1 MAKSSSKKSSSKK
14 GSSKKGSSKKGSSK
28 KGSSKKGSTR
38 PGNLKRIQENVNT
51 IITIVSNTLNI
62 DGQILPPLN
71 LGGFDL
77 PICAAILSVT
87 YEIKL
92 EKNELSITHLEKP
105 LRANLFKI
113 GQLRQNGGGS
123 GELVRQKSTLALS
136 KRSLKHLLWL
146 LFSLFTVYITTT
158 FLSYTYLDSLRLQ
171 DRLAKVKYNQLKDE
185 LERGINSPKLT
196 SLMKLTELY
205 LQYDELETNDDFLS
219 AQKKVLIQYIDNA
232 TKINGKLLLPPPPPF
247 SIDNT
252 SKSSGDQLLD
262 IDQIPS
268 IWSSVSILS
277 KGTDS
282 YVKSLLAPYKNE
294 IQDWTELAERQ
305 TEQINELQEL
315 GNELVK
321 KMKKDRLI
329 LEKKTSSSTE
339 VMGAVNDIFSNMF
352 DYMVGTTK
360 VSQVSKIEGK
370 LKVAHEIFRIL
381 PTVGSDLLFRVPNV
395 PHQVGEIYGHY
406 KNVLD
411 LIIGAY
417 AFSGFVLS
425 ILFTVFG
432 WLINKLIKDETMSD
446 EEKQQVLEDAVD
458 KFSHMSMG
466 DIVKHGLG
474 KKLTPVQ
481 VKEVANHL
489 ITNIIPKSQQNTA
502 EKELYQLL
510 KEPIIQEGSKKLKTI
525 KSSRGKNRSQIIEE
539 FLSTI
544 MGEINSKS
552 TTMAVSNK
560 RRTITNK
567 GGKKPKRKTR
577 KRVY

>member
-1 MAKSSSKKSSSKK
+1 MAKTKHSSSKK
-14 GSSKKGSSKKGSSK
+14 GSK
-28 KGSSKKGSTR
+28 R
-38 PGNLKRIQENVNT
+38 PGNVKRIQENVNT

-62 DGQILPPLN
+62 DGKILPPLD
-71 LGGFDL
+71 LAGFDL

-92 EKNELSITHLEKP
+92 EKNELSITHLKKP

-123 GELVRQKSTLALS
+123 GELVRQKSTLVLS
-136 KRSLKHLLWL
+136 KRSFKHLLWL

-171 DRLAKVKYNQLKDE
+171 DRLAKVKYNQLKGE

-205 LQYDELETNDDFLS
+205 LQYDDLETNDDFLS
-219 AQKKVLIQYIDNA
+219 AQKAVLIQYIDHA
-232 TKINGKLLLPPPPPF
+232 TEINGKLLLPPPPPF

-268 IWSSVSILS
+268 IWSSISILS

-305 TEQINELQEL
+305 TQQINQLQKL
-315 GNELVK
+315 GNELVE
-321 KMKKDRLI
+321 KMNKDRLI

-352 DYMVGTTK
+352 DYMIGTTK
-360 VSQVSKIEGK
+360 VSQVSKMEGK
-370 LKVAHEIFRIL
+370 LKVAHEIFAIL

-395 PHQVGEIYGHY
+395 PYQVGEIYGHY
-406 KNVLD
+406 KNVLN
-411 LIIGAY
+411 LIISAY
-417 AFSGFVLS
+417 AFSGFIS
-425 ILFTVFG
+425 AILMIVFG
-432 WLINKLIKDETMSD
+432 WLINSLIKNETMSD
-446 EEKQQVLEDAVD
+446 EEKQQVLENAAD

-474 KKLTPVQ
+474 KELTPVQ
-481 VKEVANHL
+481 VKEIANHL
-489 ITNIIPKSQQNTA
+489 ITNIIPVRSQQNTA
-502 EKELYQLL
+502 KKELYQLL
-510 KEPIIQEGSKKLKTI
+510 KEPIIQESSKKLKTI
-525 KSSRGKNRSQIIEE
+525 KSSRGKNRSQIIEG

-544 MGEINSKS
+544 MGEIYSKS
-552 TTMAVSNK
+552 TTMVVSNQ

-567 GGKKPKRKTR
+567 GGQKPKRKTR

>member
-1 MAKSSSKKSSSKK
+1 MANSSKK
-14 GSSKKGSSKKGSSK
+14 G
-28 KGSSKKGSTR
+28 SKKGSTR
-38 PGNLKRIQENVNT
+38 PGNVKRIQENVNT
-51 IITIVSNTLNI
+51 IITIVSTTLNI
-62 DGQILPPLN
+62 DGQILSPLD

-77 PICAAILSVT
+77 PMCAAILSVT

-92 EKNELSITHLEKP
+92 EKNELSITHLKKP

-113 GQLRQNGGGS
+113 GQLRQNGGS

-136 KRSLKHLLWL
+136 KRSFKHLLWL

-171 DRLAKVKYNQLKDE
+171 DRLAKVKYNQLKGE

-205 LQYDELETNDDFLS
+205 LQYDDLETNDDFLS
-219 AQKKVLIQYIDNA
+219 AQKAVLIQYIDHA
-232 TKINGKLLLPPPPPF
+232 TEINGKLLLPPPPSP
-247 SIDNT
+247 IDNT
-252 SKSSGDQLLD
+252 SRSSGDQLLD

-268 IWSSVSILS
+268 LWSSISILS

-294 IQDWTELAERQ
+294 IQDWTEIAERQ
-305 TEQINELQEL
+305 AQEINQLQNL
-315 GNELVK
+315 GNELVG
-321 KMKKDRLI
+321 KMNKDRLI

-360 VSQVSKIEGK
+360 VSQVSKMEGK
-370 LKVAHEIFRIL
+370 LKVAHEIFAIL

-395 PHQVGEIYGHY
+395 PYHVGEIYGHY

-411 LIIGAY
+411 LIIRAH
-417 AFSGFVLS
+417 AFSWVVLS

-432 WLINKLIKDETMSD
+432 WLIDYLIKDETMSD
-446 EEKQQVLEDAVD
+446 EEKQEVLENAVD

-474 KKLTPVQ
+474 KELTPVQ
-481 VKEVANHL
+481 VKEIANHL
-489 ITNIIPKSQQNTA
+489 ITNIIPVRSQQNTA
-502 EKELYQLL
+502 KKELYQLL
-510 KEPIIQEGSKKLKTI
+510 KEPIIQESAKKLKTI

-544 MGEINSKS
+544 MGEIYSKS
-552 TTMAVSNK
+552 TTMVVSNK

-567 GGKKPKRKTR
+567 GGQKPNRKTR

>member
-1 MAKSSSKKSSSKK
+1 MAKSSKK
-14 GSSKKGSSKKGSSK
+14 GSSKKS
-28 KGSSKKGSTR
+28 SSKKGSTR

-62 DGQILPPLN
+62 DGQILPPLD

-92 EKNELSITHLEKP
+92 EKNELSITHLKKP
-105 LRANLFKI
+105 LRANLYKI

-123 GELVRQKSTLALS
+123 GELVRQKSTLVLS
-136 KRSLKHLLWL
+136 KRSIKHLLWL

-171 DRLAKVKYNQLKDE
+171 DRLAKVKYTQLKGE

-219 AQKKVLIQYIDNA
+219 AQKKVLIQYIDHA
-232 TKINGKLLLPPPPPF
+232 TEINGKLLLPPPPP
-247 SIDNT
+247 IDNS
-252 SKSSGDQLLD
+252 SKSSGEQLLD

-268 IWSSVSILS
+268 IWSSISILS

-294 IQDWTELAERQ
+294 IQEWTELAERQ
-305 TEQINELQEL
+305 TEQINQLQKL
-315 GNELVK
+315 GNDLVE
-321 KMKKDRLI
+321 KMNEDRLI

-352 DYMVGTTK
+352 DYMIGTTK

-370 LKVAHEIFRIL
+370 LKVAHEIFDIL
-381 PTVGSDLLFRVPNV
+381 PYVGSDLLSRVPNV
-395 PHQVGEIYGHY
+395 PHQVGKIYDHY
-406 KNVLD
+406 KNVLN

-417 AFSGFVLS
+417 AFSGFIS
-425 ILFTVFG
+425 AILCTVFG

-446 EEKQQVLEDAVD
+446 EEKQQVLEDATN
-458 KFSHMSMG
+458 KFSHMNMG
-466 DIVKHGLG
+466 DIKHGLG
-474 KKLTPVQ
+474 KELTPVQ
-481 VKEVANHL
+481 VKEVAKHL
-489 ITNIIPKSQQNTA
+489 ITSIIPKSQRSTA
-502 EKELYQLL
+502 KKELYQLL

-525 KSSRGKNRSQIIEE
+525 KSSRGKKRSQIIEE

-544 MGEINSKS
+544 MGEIYSKS
-552 TTMAVSNK
+552 TTMEVSNK

-567 GGKKPKRKTR
+567 GGQKPNRKTR
-577 KRVY
+577 KR

>member
-1 MAKSSSKKSSSKK
+1 MAKTKHSSSKNSTKK
-14 GSSKKGSSKKGSSK
+14 
-28 KGSSKKGSTR
+28 SSKKGSTR
-38 PGNLKRIQENVNT
+38 PGNVKRIQENVNT

-62 DGQILPPLN
+62 DGQILPPLD
-71 LGGFDL
+71 LAGFDL

-92 EKNELSITHLEKP
+92 EKNELSITHLKKP

-113 GQLRQNGGGS
+113 GQLRQNGGS
-123 GELVRQKSTLALS
+123 GELVRQKSTLVLS
-136 KRSLKHLLWL
+136 KRSFKKLLWL

-171 DRLAKVKYNQLKDE
+171 DRLAKVKYNQLKGE

-205 LQYDELETNDDFLS
+205 LQYDDDSETNDDFLS
-219 AQKKVLIQYIDNA
+219 AQKAVLIQYIDHA
-232 TKINGKLLLPPPPPF
+232 TEINGKLLLPPPPPF

-262 IDQIPS
+262 INQIPS
-268 IWSSVSILS
+268 LWSSISILS

-282 YVKSLLAPYKNE
+282 YAKSLLAPYKNE

-305 TEQINELQEL
+305 TQQINQLQKM
-315 GNELVK
+315 GNELVG
-321 KMKKDRLI
+321 KMNKDRQI

-352 DYMVGTTK
+352 DYMIGTTK
-360 VSQVSKIEGK
+360 VSQVSKMEGK
-370 LKVAHEIFRIL
+370 LKVAHEIFAIL

-395 PHQVGEIYGHY
+395 PYHMGEIYGHY

-411 LIIGAY
+411 LLMRAY
-417 AFSGFVLS
+417 AFSGFIS
-425 ILFTVFG
+425 AILMIVFG
-432 WLINKLIKDETMSD
+432 WLINSLIKNETMSD
-446 EEKQQVLEDAVD
+446 EEKQQVLEDAAD
-458 KFSHMSMG
+458 KFSQMSMG

-474 KKLTPVQ
+474 KELTPVQ
-481 VKEVANHL
+481 VKEIANHL
-489 ITNIIPKSQQNTA
+489 ITSIIPVRSQQNTA
-502 EKELYQLL
+502 KKELYQLL
-510 KEPIIQEGSKKLKTI
+510 KDPIIQESSKKLKTI

-544 MGEINSKS
+544 MGEIYSKS
-552 TTMAVSNK
+552 TTMVVSNQ

-567 GGKKPKRKTR
+567 GGQKPNRKTR

>member
-1 MAKSSSKKSSSKK
+1 MAKSSKKSSSKKSSSKK
-14 GSSKKGSSKKGSSK
+14 GS
-28 KGSSKKGSTR
+28 TR
-38 PGNLKRIQENVNT
+38 PGNVKRIQENVNT

-62 DGQILPPLN
+62 DGKILPPLD

-92 EKNELSITHLEKP
+92 EKNELSITHLKKP
-105 LRANLFKI
+105 LRANLYKI

-123 GELVRQKSTLALS
+123 GELVRQKSTLVLS
-136 KRSLKHLLWL
+136 KRSFKHLLWL

-171 DRLAKVKYNQLKDE
+171 DRLAKVKYNQLKGE

-205 LQYDELETNDDFLS
+205 LQYDDLESNDDFLS
-219 AQKKVLIQYIDNA
+219 AQKAVLIQYIDHA
-232 TKINGKLLLPPPPPF
+232 TEINGKLLLPPPPPF

-305 TEQINELQEL
+305 TQQINQLQKL
-315 GNELVK
+315 GNELVE
-321 KMKKDRLI
+321 KMNKDRLI
-329 LEKKTSSSTE
+329 LETKTSSSTE
-339 VMGAVNDIFSNMF
+339 VMGAVNEIFSNMF
-352 DYMVGTTK
+352 DYMIGTTK
-360 VSQVSKIEGK
+360 VSQVSKMEGK

-395 PHQVGEIYGHY
+395 PYQVGEIYGHY

-411 LIIGAY
+411 LLMRAY
-417 AFSGFVLS
+417 AFSGFIS
-425 ILFTVFG
+425 AILFIVFG
-432 WLINKLIKDETMSD
+432 WLIDYLIKNETMSD
-446 EEKQQVLEDAVD
+446 EEKQQVLENAAD
-458 KFSHMSMG
+458 KFSQMSMG

-474 KKLTPVQ
+474 KELTPVQ
-481 VKEVANHL
+481 VKEIANHL
-489 ITNIIPKSQQNTA
+489 ITSIIPVRSQQNIA
-502 EKELYQLL
+502 KKELYQLL
-510 KEPIIQEGSKKLKTI
+510 KEPIIQESSKKLKTI
-525 KSSRGKNRSQIIEE
+525 KNSRGKNRSQIIEE

-544 MGEINSKS
+544 MGEIYSKS
-552 TTMAVSNK
+552 TTMVVSNQ

-567 GGKKPKRKTR
+567 GGQKPKRKTR

>member
-1 MAKSSSKKSSSKK
+1 MAKSSSKKGSKKDSKK
-14 GSSKKGSSKKGSSK
+14 GSKKD
-28 KGSSKKGSTR
+28 SKKGSTR

-62 DGQILPPLN
+62 DGKILPPLD

-92 EKNELSITHLEKP
+92 EKNELSITHLKKP

-123 GELVRQKSTLALS
+123 GELVRQKSTLVLS

-219 AQKKVLIQYIDNA
+219 AQKKVLIQYIDHA
-232 TKINGKLLLPPPPPF
+232 TEINGKLLLPPPPP
-247 SIDNT
+247 IDNS

-282 YVKSLLAPYKNE
+282 YVKSLLEPYKNE

-395 PHQVGEIYGHY
+395 PDQVGEIYGHY

-432 WLINKLIKDETMSD
+432 WLINKLIKDETMLD

-552 TTMAVSNK
+552 TTMAVSNQ

-567 GGKKPKRKTR
+567 GGQKPKRKTR

>member
-1 MAKSSSKKSSSKK
+1 MAKTKHSSSKK
-14 GSSKKGSSKKGSSK
+14 GSK
-28 KGSSKKGSTR
+28 R
-38 PGNLKRIQENVNT
+38 PGNVKRIQENVNT

-62 DGQILPPLN
+62 DGKILPPLD
-71 LGGFDL
+71 LAGFDL
-77 PICAAILSVT
+77 PICAAILSLT

-92 EKNELSITHLEKP
+92 EKNELSITHLKKP

-113 GQLRQNGGGS
+113 GQLRQNGGS
-123 GELVRQKSTLALS
+123 GELVRQKSTLVLS
-136 KRSLKHLLWL
+136 KRSFKHLLWL

-205 LQYDELETNDDFLS
+205 LQYDDSETNDDFLS
-219 AQKKVLIQYIDNA
+219 AQKKVLIQYIDHA
-232 TKINGKLLLPPPPPF
+232 TEINGKLLLPPPPPF
-247 SIDNT
+247 SIDNS

-268 IWSSVSILS
+268 IWSSISILS

-305 TEQINELQEL
+305 TQEIKQLQTL

-321 KMKKDRLI
+321 KMNEDRLI
-329 LEKKTSSSTE
+329 LETKTSSSTE

-352 DYMVGTTK
+352 DYMIGTTK
-360 VSQVSKIEGK
+360 VSQVSKMEGK

-395 PHQVGEIYGHY
+395 PYQMGEIYGHY

-411 LIIGAY
+411 LLMRAY
-417 AFSGFVLS
+417 AFSGIIS
-425 ILFTVFG
+425 AILMIVFG
-432 WLINKLIKDETMSD
+432 WLIDYLIKNKTMSD
-446 EEKQQVLEDAVD
+446 EEKQQVLEDAAN

-474 KKLTPVQ
+474 KELTPVQ

-489 ITNIIPKSQQNTA
+489 ITSIIPVRSQQTTA
-502 EKELYQLL
+502 KKELYQLL
-510 KEPIIQEGSKKLKTI
+510 KEPIIQESSKKLKTI
-525 KSSRGKNRSQIIEE
+525 KNSRGKNRSQIIEE

-544 MGEINSKS
+544 MGEIYSKS
-552 TTMAVSNK
+552 TTMVVSNQ

-567 GGKKPKRKTR
+567 GGQKPKRKTR
-577 KRVY
+577 KR

>member
-1 MAKSSSKKSSSKK
+1 MANSSKK
-14 GSSKKGSSKKGSSK
+14 GSKKGSK
-28 KGSSKKGSTR
+28 R
-38 PGNLKRIQENVNT
+38 PGNIKRILENVNT
-51 IITIVSNTLNI
+51 IITIVSTTLNI
-62 DGQILPPLN
+62 DGQILSPLD

-77 PICAAILSVT
+77 PMCAAILSVT

-92 EKNELSITHLEKP
+92 EKNELSIIHLKKP
-105 LRANLFKI
+105 LRANLYKI
-113 GQLRQNGGGS
+113 GQIRQNGGGS
-123 GELVRQKSTLALS
+123 GELVRQKSTLVLS
-136 KRSLKHLLWL
+136 KRSIKHLLWL

-171 DRLAKVKYNQLKDE
+171 DRLAKVKYNQLKGE

-219 AQKKVLIQYIDNA
+219 SQKAVLIQYIDHA
-232 TKINGKLLLPPPPPF
+232 TEINGKLLLPPPPPF

-252 SKSSGDQLLD
+252 SKSSEDQLLD

-268 IWSSVSILS
+268 IWSSVSIIIE
-277 KGTDS
+277 GTDS
-282 YVKSLLAPYKNE
+282 YVNSLLAPYKNE

-305 TEQINELQEL
+305 TEQINQLQDL

-352 DYMVGTTK
+352 DYMIGTTK
-360 VSQVSKIEGK
+360 VSQVSKMEGK
-370 LKVAHEIFRIL
+370 LKVAHEIFDIL
-381 PTVGSDLLFRVPNV
+381 PYVGSDLLFRVPNV
-395 PHQVGEIYGHY
+395 PHQVGKIYGHY

-411 LIIGAY
+411 LIIRAY
-417 AFSGFVLS
+417 AFSGFIS
-425 ILFTVFG
+425 AILCTVFG

-446 EEKQQVLEDAVD
+446 EEKQQVLEDAAN

-474 KKLTPVQ
+474 KELTPVQ

-489 ITNIIPKSQQNTA
+489 ITNIIPVRSQQNTA
-502 EKELYQLL
+502 KKELYQLL
-510 KEPIIQEGSKKLKTI
+510 KEPIIQEGSKKLKAI

-544 MGEINSKS
+544 MGEIYSKS
-552 TTMAVSNK
+552 TTMVVSNQ

-567 GGKKPKRKTR
+567 GGQKPKRKTR
-577 KRVY
+577 KR

>member
-1 MAKSSSKKSSSKK
+1 MAKSSKKSSSKK
-14 GSSKKGSSKKGSSK
+14 S
-28 KGSSKKGSTR
+28 SSKKGSTR

-51 IITIVSNTLNI
+51 IMTIVSNTLNI
-62 DGQILPPLN
+62 DGKILPPLD
-71 LGGFDL
+71 LAGFDL

-92 EKNELSITHLEKP
+92 EKNELSITHLKKP

-123 GELVRQKSTLALS
+123 GELVRQKSTLVLS
-136 KRSLKHLLWL
+136 NRSFKHLLWL

-185 LERGINSPKLT
+185 LERGIDSPRLT

-205 LQYDELETNDDFLS
+205 LQYDDLETNDDFLS

-232 TKINGKLLLPPPPPF
+232 TKINDKLLLPPPPP
-247 SIDNT
+247 IDNS

-268 IWSSVSILS
+268 IWSSISILS

-294 IQDWTELAERQ
+294 IQEWTELAERQ
-305 TEQINELQEL
+305 TQQINQLQKL
-315 GNELVK
+315 GNKLVK
-321 KMKKDRLI
+321 KMNEDRRI

-352 DYMVGTTK
+352 DYMIGTTK
-360 VSQVSKIEGK
+360 VSQVSKMEGK

-395 PHQVGEIYGHY
+395 PHQVGEIYDHY

-411 LIIGAY
+411 LIIRAY
-417 AFSGFVLS
+417 AFSGFIS
-425 ILFTVFG
+425 AILFTVFG
-432 WLINKLIKDETMSD
+432 WLIDYLIKNETMSD
-446 EEKQQVLEDAVD
+446 EEKQQVLEDAAN

-474 KKLTPVQ
+474 KELTRVQ

-489 ITNIIPKSQQNTA
+489 ITNIIPVRSQQNTA
-502 EKELYQLL
+502 KKELSQLL
-510 KEPIIQEGSKKLKTI
+510 KEPIIQESSKKLKTI
-525 KSSRGKNRSQIIEE
+525 KSSRGKNRRQIIEE

-544 MGEINSKS
+544 MGEIYSKS
-552 TTMAVSNK
+552 TTMVVSNQ

-567 GGKKPKRKTR
+567 GGQKPNRKTR
-577 KRVY
+577 KRY

>member
-1 MAKSSSKKSSSKK
+1 MAKTKHSSTKNSK
-14 GSSKKGSSKKGSSK
+14 
-28 KGSSKKGSTR
+28 R
-38 PGNLKRIQENVNT
+38 PGNVKRIQENVNT

-62 DGQILPPLN
+62 DGKILPPLD

-92 EKNELSITHLEKP
+92 EKNELSITHLKKP

-113 GQLRQNGGGS
+113 GQIQQNGGS
-123 GELVRQKSTLALS
+123 GELVHQKSTLVLS
-136 KRSLKHLLWL
+136 KRSCKHLLWL

-171 DRLAKVKYNQLKDE
+171 DRLAKVKYNQLKGE

-205 LQYDELETNDDFLS
+205 LQYDDLETNDDFLS
-219 AQKKVLIQYIDNA
+219 AQKKVLIQYIDHA
-232 TKINGKLLLPPPPPF
+232 TEINGKLLLPPPPF

-268 IWSSVSILS
+268 IWSSISIVS

-305 TEQINELQEL
+305 TQQINQLQKL
-315 GNELVK
+315 GNELVE
-321 KMKKDRLI
+321 KMNKDRLI

-352 DYMVGTTK
+352 DYMIGTTK
-360 VSQVSKIEGK
+360 VSQVSKMEGK
-370 LKVAHEIFRIL
+370 LKVAHEIFAIL

-395 PHQVGEIYGHY
+395 PYQVGEIYGHY

-411 LIIGAY
+411 LLMRAY
-417 AFSGFVLS
+417 ALSGIIS
-425 ILFTVFG
+425 AILMIVFG
-432 WLINKLIKDETMSD
+432 WLINYLIKNETMSD
-446 EEKQQVLEDAVD
+446 EEKQQVLEDAAN

-474 KKLTPVQ
+474 KELTPVQ
-481 VKEVANHL
+481 VKEIANHL
-489 ITNIIPKSQQNTA
+489 ITNIIPVRSQQNNA
-502 EKELYQLL
+502 KKELYQLL

-525 KSSRGKNRSQIIEE
+525 KNSRGKNRSQIIEE

-544 MGEINSKS
+544 MGEIYSKS
-552 TTMAVSNK
+552 TTMVVSNQ

-567 GGKKPKRKTR
+567 GGQKPKRKTR